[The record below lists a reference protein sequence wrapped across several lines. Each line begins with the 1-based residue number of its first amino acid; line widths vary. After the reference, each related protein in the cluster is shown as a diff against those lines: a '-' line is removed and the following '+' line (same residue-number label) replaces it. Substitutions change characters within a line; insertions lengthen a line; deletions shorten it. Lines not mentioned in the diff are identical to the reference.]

1 MKSQKPSRVTQTIE
15 RNMMDF
21 KGGKTGNRMSSCF
34 TMYYGFSN
42 RCRSAT
48 TMPFPGVPKYLNF
61 IFIIKLSTTDK
72 MSSYY
77 IYVNTKSRT
86 PHFKSKNSTFNM
98 HRKFL
103 EFLKG

>member
-34 TMYYGFSN
+34 TMYYDFSN

-77 IYVNTKSRT
+77 IC
-86 PHFKSKNSTFNM
+86 
-98 HRKFL
+98 
-103 EFLKG
+103 